1 MFISIR
7 EIEKDDRDEN
17 QRLEAIL
24 KNEDEDKRGIMK
36 FVNWLKN

>member
-17 QRLEAIL
+17 QKLEAIL
-24 KNEDEDKRGIMK
+24 KNEEEDKPGIMK
-36 FVNWLKN
+36 FVNWVKG